1 MASEQQFLY
10 LIICSLG
17 LNVLVIKG
25 NFTKYLNSGND
36 NVLFTDAIAFTNSAV
51 NKVECATSCSQQE
64 GCGVFTFDMELKLCR
79 GHAVV
84 CVDALQQYVKTGY
97 SRTYSI
103 HGKYSNYSFNASC
116 DLRIEYLHLHEIVKG

>member
-51 NKVECATSCSQQE
+51 NKIECATFCSQQD
-64 GCGVFTFDMELKLCR
+64 GCGVFTFDKDLKLCR
-79 GHAVV
+79 GHSVV
-84 CVDALQQYVKTGY
+84 SVNALQQYVKTGY

-103 HGKYSNYSFNASC
+103 HGKYSFNASS
-116 DLRIEYLHLHEIVKG
+116 DLSYKNRIFTPP